1 MPGFDLLKNLRLEI
15 TLQCPKQRVKSV
27 RNAVVE
33 AAVKGFLYLAEGF
46 GKVFSPSLENL
57 FLFFFLKKEHAR
69 FSKIIVLE
77 DFKLRL

>member
-57 FLFFFLKKEHAR
+57 FLFFF
-69 FSKIIVLE
+69 
-77 DFKLRL
+77 

>member
-1 MPGFDLLKNLRLEI
+1 MLWFGLLKNLRLEI
-15 TLQCPKQRVKSV
+15 TLQCPKQRVESV
-27 RNAVVE
+27 RNVAVV
-33 AAVKGFLYLAEGF
+33 AAVNGFFFLAEGF

-57 FLFFFLKKEHAR
+57 FIFWKKEHGS

>member
-1 MPGFDLLKNLRLEI
+1 MPGFGLLKNLRLEI

-57 FLFFFLKKEHAR
+57 FFFFLKKEHAR

>member
-1 MPGFDLLKNLRLEI
+1 MLGFGLLKNLRLEI
-15 TLQCPKQRVKSV
+15 TLQCPKQRVESV
-27 RNAVVE
+27 RNVAVV
-33 AAVKGFLYLAEGF
+33 AAVNGFFFLAEGF

-57 FLFFFLKKEHAR
+57 FIFWKKEHGS

>member
-1 MPGFDLLKNLRLEI
+1 MPGFGLLKNLRLEI

-57 FLFFFLKKEHAR
+57 FFFSKKEHAR